1 MELEIGL
8 IAILAAIFYI
18 FYTIFWHWK
27 VEPRIEGFLEWWHGI
42 FPVRSDPS
50 IMRIIAS
57 HFSYYQKLDN
67 ENKKRFETRLALFLK
82 SKLFIPMD
90 GLALNNHIKAL
101 IGASAIQLTFGLRY
115 YRLRYFHRICVYPD
129 VYHYRG
135 FRMKLRGH
143 VSSRGLIHLSWR
155 HFEKGY
161 LFPEDGVN
169 LGLHE
174 MAHALKLHAI
184 EEEMDDE
191 FYENMEALKKYAHNG
206 GHQIAS
212 VPVMVSERGDADE
225 LWAVAVERFFET
237 PLKFRE
243 ELPHLFD
250 SIKRT
255 LNQDPLNASDPV
267 IDKKRA

>member
-1 MELEIGL
+1 M
-8 IAILAAIFYI
+8 AILAVIFYL
-18 FYTIFWHWK
+18 FYIIFWHWK
-27 VEPRIEGFLEWWHGI
+27 VEPRIEGLLEWWHRM
-42 FPVRSDPS
+42 FSVRSDPA
-50 IMRIIAS
+50 IMKIIAS

-90 GLALNNHIKAL
+90 GLALNNNMKAL

-135 FRMKLRGH
+135 FKMKFRGH
-143 VSSRGLIHLSWR
+143 VSSRGLIHLSWH

-184 EEEMDDE
+184 VEGGNNE
-191 FYENMEALKKYAHNG
+191 FYENVEAMKKYARIG
-206 GHQIAS
+206 KHQISTA
-212 VPVMVSERGDADE
+212 PVLISERGDVDE

-237 PLKFRE
+237 PGKFNE
-243 ELPHLFD
+243 KLPRLFD
-250 SIKRT
+250 SMKRT
-255 LNQDPLNASDPV
+255 LNQDPLNAIDPI